1 MISAAPLPP
10 RTTSRILR
18 ARRRRNTSSSVVG
31 RGTKKRFL
39 RDGEERSRRI
49 YSTGLVADSGPPSS
63 RRENSRLTWTRRSR
77 SRSPIEPSRDQLS
90 SARESLISRD
100 TTMKSLLVARSLGWR
115 LVHRVQSQPSVC
127 PAVVLLL
134 RSNAH
139 HRTRPYPA
147 HCCYTPRILLHHIYI
162 FESATNARERQP
174 IDKSCSLRPPP
185 LPSVAIWLV
194 HVVFYDNVRILSRDQ
209 DPSWVAGG
217 SRSFRRD
224 SKVGYLKCV
233 RKHRRQKS
241 SIRFSFIK
249 FLPSMLSPSL
259 SQIFIF
265 KMSHAQRYS
274 PRTRKGR
281 LQTRGSRHVPR
292 SVHYRGHSPAAR
304 CSCQAGD
311 WDAFQWNGG

>member
-1 MISAAPLPP
+1 MREKDSLSINHVLSV
-10 RTTSRILR
+10 LR
-18 ARRRRNTSSSVVG
+18 RY
-31 RGTKKRFL
+31 L
-39 RDGEERSRRI
+39 
-49 YSTGLVADSGPPSS
+49 
-63 RRENSRLTWTRRSR
+63 
-77 SRSPIEPSRDQLS
+77 PSRFGS
-90 SARESLISRD
+90 STLFS
-100 TTMKSLLVARSLGWR
+100 TTMSGSR
-115 LVHRVQSQPSVC
+115 
-127 PAVVLLL
+127 
-134 RSNAH
+134 
-139 HRTRPYPA
+139 
-147 HCCYTPRILLHHIYI
+147 
-162 FESATNARERQP
+162 
-174 IDKSCSLRPPP
+174 
-185 LPSVAIWLV
+185 
-194 HVVFYDNVRILSRDQ
+194 SRDQ

-224 SKVGYLKCV
+224 SKMGYLKCV